1 MKETDRRILRILI
14 PVILENALMMLSTMI
29 LTGYIG
35 RLTVSEISYY
45 GLQNRIYG
53 IYYMLFKGIAVG
65 VLVLIGAAAGRGDR
79 DECHRLLKNSY
90 AGVFPAAILLLTMV
104 FFASRQILG
113 IMTSDPELLDG
124 AQNFLR
130 QTMWFYPLMAVVALN
145 ASAFQANGNT
155 RTPMI
160 IAAMGNFVNI
170 SLGYVLIFGIGGIGG
185 YGLRGAAMSQNISF
199 VVMLTAGFFF
209 LYGKRG
215 LFEGKLLQFPDV
227 HLPVIKEIY
236 RVGIPASLES
246 SAWQIATIFISRV
259 ILLYGKD
266 TYAAYQLGLQAEGF
280 CDIMSAGFMTAALS
294 LSSNAIGA
302 RDYEAHRVSYRRLVH
317 FGLIIS
323 VITMLYLALMSRFT
337 LNLLTDKEELVTI
350 ALLYMRLMI
359 LSQIPQHLQKICA
372 GYIRTAGYT
381 KSPMLISMTGLWI
394 VRVPLSILAGQILH
408 LPVFWLWLIFDL
420 DQWTRYTI
428 ALIMMKKYRILEYDD
443 TLQSA
448 YGS

>member
-1 MKETDRRILRILI
+1 MKQTDRKILRILI
-14 PVILENALMMLSTMI
+14 PVILENALMTLSTMI

-65 VLVLIGAAAGRGDR
+65 VLVLIGAAAGKGDKE
-79 DECHRLLKNSY
+79 ECHRLLKNSY
-90 AGVFPAAILLLTMV
+90 VDVFPAALLLLGLV
-104 FFASRQILG
+104 YLFSRPILS
-113 IMTSDPELLDG
+113 IMTADPDLLDG
-124 AQNFLR
+124 AESFLH
-130 QTMWFYPLMAVVALN
+130 QTMWFFPLMSVVALN

-155 RTPMI
+155 RTPMM
-160 IAAMGNFVNI
+160 IAALGNLVNI
-170 SLGYVLIFGIGGIGG
+170 VLGYVLIFGVGEFGGF
-185 YGLRGAAMSQNISF
+185 GLRGAAMSQNISF
-199 VVMLTAGFFF
+199 VVMLLAGFFF
-209 LYGKRG
+209 LYGRHG
-215 LFEGKLLQFPDV
+215 LFEGHLLLFPGMRLSTV
-227 HLPVIKEIY
+227 KEIY

-294 LSSNAIGA
+294 LSSNALGA
-302 RDYEAHRVSYRRLVH
+302 GDYEAHRVSYQRLVH

-323 VITMLYLALMSRFT
+323 VITMLYLVFLSRFT
-337 LNLLTDKEELVTI
+337 LHLLTDKEELVTI

-372 GYIRTAGYT
+372 GYIRTAGYAKT
-381 KSPMLISMTGLWI
+381 PMLISLTGLWV

-420 DQWTRYTI
+420 DQWTRYLL
-428 ALIMMKKYRILEYDD
+428 ALWLMKKDKILQYD
-443 TLQSA
+443 TKLQNA
-448 YGS
+448 